1 VNRYFPFVLLLAALL
16 VELPGTVPS
25 TRAEDAFTFRIA
37 SLAPAGSSWMKVL
50 NAWKKTLESETKGR
64 LNVQFYPGGSQGD
77 ERDFVRKMRVG
88 QLDGGVVTMTGMSML
103 VRPMV
108 ILVLPNFLDTY
119 KKLDRVRT
127 KMASQFEQMFDDE
140 GFMLVAWGDAGKT
153 RLFSLKQI
161 ERPSDIK
168 SMRPW
173 MWKDDLVF
181 IEFYDVIGANGVR
194 LGVNEVYPGLQT
206 KMVDVVTSSALTA
219 VALQWYTRVKYM
231 TGHNSAIIAGG
242 IVMRKEVVEELPADL
257 KEAFLRTAKRAE
269 TLLNKSIR
277 RDDQKAYDVITK
289 KGIIATDTSKY
300 KDEWDAAATQV
311 RTRMTGRVFSKELLQ
326 AVEAAAAE

>member
-1 VNRYFPFVLLLAALL
+1 
-16 VELPGTVPS
+16 
-25 TRAEDAFTFRIA
+25 
-37 SLAPAGSSWMKVL
+37 MKVL
-50 NAWKKTLESETKGR
+50 NAWKTTLEKETEGR
-64 LNVQFYPGGSQGD
+64 LKLRFYPGGSQGD
-77 ERDFVRKMRVG
+77 ERDFVRKMRAG

-108 ILVLPNFLDTY
+108 ILVLPDLLDTY
-119 KKLDRVRT
+119 DKLDRVRL
-127 KMASQFEQMFDDE
+127 KMAKEFEKMFEDE
-140 GFMLVAWGDAGKT
+140 GFMMVAWGDAGKT
-153 RLFSLKQI
+153 RLFSQKQI

-181 IEFYDVIGANGVR
+181 IEFYDVIGASGVR

-206 KMVDVVTSSALTA
+206 KMIDVVTSSALTA

-242 IVMRKEVVEELPADL
+242 TVMKKEKIDALPPDL

-269 TLLNKSIR
+269 TLLHTSIR
-277 RDDQKAYDVITK
+277 RDDQNKRVVHH
-289 KGIIATDTSKY
+289 
-300 KDEWDAAATQV
+300 DASQRDQSEHADQT
-311 RTRMTGRVFSKELLQ
+311 Q
-326 AVEAAAAE
+326 AVPEQQVTDQRADHAERNADHHDDRLHVAAEWNRKQTVDDEHRQREANAQRRE

>member
-1 VNRYFPFVLLLAALL
+1 MLLLAAAL
-16 VELPGTVPS
+16 VGLPGSVPT
-25 TRAEDAFTFRIA
+25 TRAEEAVTLRIA

-50 NAWKKTLESETKGR
+50 NAWKSTLEKETQGKVKVR
-64 LNVQFYPGGSQGD
+64 FYPGGSQGD

-108 ILVLPNFLDTY
+108 ILVLPDFLDTY
-119 KKLDRVRT
+119 EKLDRVRER
-127 KMASQFEQMFDDE
+127 MASEFEQMFIDE
-140 GFMLVAWGDAGKT
+140 GFQLVAWGDAGKT
-153 RLFSLKQI
+153 RLFSKKKI
-161 ERPSDIK
+161 EKPSDIK
-168 SMRPW
+168 AMRPW

-194 LGVNEVYPGLQT
+194 LGVPEVYPGLQT

-219 VALQWYTRVKYM
+219 VALQWYTRVSYM

-242 IVMRKEVVEELPADL
+242 VVMRKEKLDSLDPASR
-257 KEAFLRTAKRAE
+257 EVFFRTAKRAE
-269 TLLNKSIR
+269 VLLNKSIR
-277 RDDQKAYDVITK
+277 RDDQKAYDVVLK

-300 KDEWDAAATQV
+300 KAEWDASAKQV
-311 RTRMTGRVFSKELLQ
+311 RDRMTGRVFSKSLLD
-326 AVEAAAAE
+326 AVQAAAVP

>member
-1 VNRYFPFVLLLAALL
+1 VKTNFPLVSLLAALL
-16 VELPGTVPS
+16 VGLPGTVPS
-25 TRAEDAFTFRIA
+25 TRAEEAITLRIA

-50 NAWKKTLESETKGR
+50 NAWRATVEKETEGR
-64 LNVQFYPGGSQGD
+64 LKLRFYPGGSQGD

-108 ILVLPNFLDTY
+108 ILVLPDFLDTY
-119 KKLDRVRT
+119 DKLDRVRL
-127 KMASQFEQMFDDE
+127 KMAKEFEKMFEDE
-140 GFMLVAWGDAGKT
+140 GFMMVAWGDAGKT
-153 RLFSLKQI
+153 RLFSQKQI

-181 IEFYDVIGANGVR
+181 IEFYDVIGASGVR

-206 KMVDVVTSSALTA
+206 KMIDVVTSSALTA

-242 IVMRKEVVEELPADL
+242 TVMKKEKIDALPPDL

-269 TLLNKSIR
+269 TLLHTSIR
-277 RDDQKAYDVITK
+277 RDDQKAYDVVVK
-289 KGIIATDTSKY
+289 KGIVATDTSQY
-300 KDEWDAAATQV
+300 KAEWDAAAKQV
-311 RTRMTGRVFSKELLQ
+311 RDRMTGRVFSKSLLQ
-326 AVEAAAAE
+326 AVETAAAE

>member
-1 VNRYFPFVLLLAALL
+1 VLLLAVLL
-16 VELPGTVPS
+16 LGLSGSVPRS
-25 TRAEDAFTFRIA
+25 SADEAITLRIA

-50 NAWKKTLESETKGR
+50 NAWKKTLEDETKGR
-64 LNVQFYPGGSQGD
+64 LKLRFYPGGSQGD

-108 ILVLPNFLDTY
+108 ILVLPGFLDTY
-119 KKLDRVRT
+119 EKLDRVRL
-127 KMASQFEQMFDDE
+127 KMADQFEKMFQDE
-140 GFMLVAWGDAGKT
+140 GFMMVAWGDAGKT
-153 RLFSLKQI
+153 RLFSQKKI

-173 MWKDDLVF
+173 VWKDDLVF

-194 LGVNEVYPGLQT
+194 LGVPEVYPGLQT

-242 IVMRKEVVEELPADL
+242 MVMRKEKIDSLPPDL
-257 KEAFLRTAKRAE
+257 REDFLRSAKRVE
-269 TLLNKSIR
+269 TLLNKTIR
-277 RDDQKAYDVITK
+277 RDDQKAYEVVLK

-300 KDEWDAAATQV
+300 QAEWDAAAKEV
-311 RTRMTGRVFSKELLQ
+311 RDRMTGRVFSKELLQ
-326 AVEAAAAE
+326 AVAAAAVE

>member
-1 VNRYFPFVLLLAALL
+1 MLAALL
-16 VELPGTVPS
+16 VGLPGTAS
-25 TRAEDAFTFRIA
+25 SSRAEEAVTLRIA

-50 NAWKKTLESETKGR
+50 NAWKATLEKETEGR
-64 LNVQFYPGGSQGD
+64 LKLRFYPGGSQGD

-108 ILVLPNFLDTY
+108 ILVLPDFLDTY
-119 KKLDRVRT
+119 EKLDRVRL
-127 KMASQFEQMFDDE
+127 KMAEEFEKLFEDE
-140 GFMLVAWGDAGKT
+140 GFTLVAWGDAGKT
-153 RLFSLKQI
+153 RLFSQKKI

-173 MWKDDLVF
+173 MWKDDLIF
-181 IEFYDVIGANGVR
+181 IEFYDVIGASGVR
-194 LGVNEVYPGLQT
+194 LGVPEVYPGLQT
-206 KMVDVVTSSALTA
+206 KMIDVVTSSALTA
-219 VALQWYTRVKYM
+219 VALQWYTRVQYM

-242 IVMRKEVVEELPADL
+242 VVMRKEKLDGLTPDL
-257 KEAFLRTAKRAE
+257 KEAFLRTSKRAE
-269 TLLNKSIR
+269 TLLHKSIR
-277 RDDQKAYDVITK
+277 RDDQKAYEVVLK

-300 KDEWDAAATQV
+300 KAEWAAAAKQV
-311 RTRMTGRVFSKELLQ
+311 RDRMTGRVFSKSLLQ

>member
-1 VNRYFPFVLLLAALL
+1 MLLLAVVLL
-16 VELPGTVPS
+16 VLPGLPGTVPD
-25 TRAEDAFTFRIA
+25 THAEEAVTFRIA

-50 NAWKKTLESETKGR
+50 NAWKKTLEAETNGR
-64 LNVQFYPGGSQGD
+64 LTVQFYPGGSQGD

-88 QLDGGVVTMTGMSML
+88 QLDGGIVTMTGMSML

-119 KKLDRVRT
+119 EKLDRVRT
-127 KMASQFEQMFDDE
+127 KMASQFEKMFDDE

-153 RLFSLKQI
+153 RLFSQKPI

-181 IEFYDVIGANGVR
+181 IEFYDVVGANGVR
-194 LGVNEVYPGLQT
+194 LGVNEVYPALQT

-242 IVMRKEVVEELPADL
+242 VVMRKEKVDELPADL
-257 KEAFLRTAKRAE
+257 KEVFLRTAKRAE
-269 TLLNKSIR
+269 TLLHKSIR
-277 RDDQKAYDVITK
+277 RDDQKAYDVVVK
-289 KGIIATDTSKY
+289 KGIIPTDTSKY
-300 KDEWDAAATQV
+300 KAEWDAAAKQV
-311 RTRMTGRVFSKELLQ
+311 RTRMAGRVFPKSLLQ

>member
-1 VNRYFPFVLLLAALL
+1 VSRYFPSVLLLAAAL
-16 VELPGTVPS
+16 VALPGSVPT
-25 TRAEDAFTFRIA
+25 TRAEEAVTLRIA

-50 NAWKKTLESETKGR
+50 NAWKSTLEKETEGR
-64 LNVQFYPGGSQGD
+64 LKLRFYPGGSQGD

-108 ILVLPNFLDTY
+108 ILVLPDFLDTY
-119 KKLDRVRT
+119 EKLDRVRE
-127 KMASQFEQMFDDE
+127 KMADTFEKMFVDE
-140 GFMLVAWGDAGKT
+140 GFLMVAWGDAGKT
-153 RLFSLKQI
+153 RLFSVDKI
-161 ERPSDIK
+161 EKPSDIK

-194 LGVNEVYPGLQT
+194 LGVPEVYPGLQT

-219 VALQWYTRVKYM
+219 VALQWYTRVNYM

-242 IVMRKEVVEELPADL
+242 MVMRKEKIDGLQPDL
-257 KEAFLRTAKRAE
+257 QEAFLRSAE
-269 TLLNKSIR
+269 RVEVLLNKSIR
-277 RDDQKAYDVITK
+277 HDDQKAYEVIMK

-300 KDEWDAAATQV
+300 RAEWNVAAKQV
-311 RTRMTGRVFSKELLQ
+311 RDRMTGRVFSKSLLD
-326 AVEAAAAE
+326 AVQAAAAE

>member
-1 VNRYFPFVLLLAALL
+1 VLLLALALL
-16 VELPGTVPS
+16 GLSGSVPRS
-25 TRAEDAFTFRIA
+25 SADEAVTLRIA

-50 NAWKKTLESETKGR
+50 NAWKKTLEDETEGR
-64 LNVQFYPGGSQGD
+64 LKLRFYPGGSQGD

-108 ILVLPNFLDTY
+108 ILVLPGFLDTY
-119 KKLDRVRT
+119 EKLDRVRL
-127 KMASQFEQMFDDE
+127 KMAAQFEKMFTDE
-140 GFMLVAWGDAGKT
+140 GFMMVAWGDAGKT
-153 RLFSLKQI
+153 RLFSQKKI

-194 LGVNEVYPGLQT
+194 LGVPEVYPGLQT

-242 IVMRKEVVEELPADL
+242 MVMRKEKIDSLPPDL
-257 KEAFLRTAKRAE
+257 RDAFLQSTKRVE
-269 TLLNKSIR
+269 TLLNKTIR
-277 RDDQKAYDVITK
+277 RDDQKAYEVVLK

-300 KDEWDAAATQV
+300 QSEWDAAAKEV
-311 RTRMTGRVFSKELLQ
+311 RDRMTGRVFSKELLQ
-326 AVEAAAAE
+326 AVAAAAAE